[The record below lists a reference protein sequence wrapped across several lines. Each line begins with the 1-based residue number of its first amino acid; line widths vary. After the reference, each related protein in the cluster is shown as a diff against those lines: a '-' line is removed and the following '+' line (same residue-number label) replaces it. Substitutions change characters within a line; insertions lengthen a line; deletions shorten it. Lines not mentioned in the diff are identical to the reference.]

1 MLFDII
7 TKSPPTIILL
17 IPMGKNFKG
26 SIFLF
31 LSIFIFSG
39 KAFAQLCEGSLGDPV
54 VNITFGS
61 GSNPGLPLGSTT
73 NYTYLPNDCPN
84 DGYYTIANS
93 TNSCFGNTWYSLSH
107 DHTPGDINGYMMII
121 NASYQPGDF
130 FVKQVDGLC
139 PNTTYEFAAW
149 IFNLLQPF
157 ACEGNGIKPNI
168 TFKIETTSGTVLQ
181 TYSTGDIQSTGEW
194 KQYGFFFSTTVGSSS
209 IVLRMTNNAPG
220 GCGNDLIL
228 DDITFRPCGPLVL
241 AAIDGSEDSVDVCT
255 GDKSMFTLSAN
266 VSAGYSDPVYQWQ
279 LSTDGGM
286 SYSDIAGAT
295 DVTYTRSA
303 TSVPGRYLYKLAV
316 SQRENKNVSSC
327 SIFSNTVAVGVNKYP
342 VPAASSEGYCTDDT
356 LFLKATNAATFSWNG
371 PANFSSNEQNP
382 FISNASLS
390 NNGTY
395 YVKAT
400 SAKGCTSLD
409 STVVLISQR
418 PAVYAG
424 QDKEICKGSSVQLVS
439 VGSNNITS
447 YQWSPGIGLSDTK
460 IPNPIA
466 SPSATTLYILK
477 VFNNDCPFS
486 DSISVIVNENPTS
499 DAGAEKI
506 IIKGQ
511 SATLNGLA
519 GGTDISYLWTPDVS
533 ITGATSLMPEV
544 NPSSNQ
550 LYTLNVHSNK
560 GCGTATA
567 NVLVKV
573 YAQLFVPNAFTPN
586 GDGINDTWIIETLEA
601 YPGAEVKVFN
611 RLGQKVFDNNG
622 KNIWWDGRF
631 KGDQLASGPY
641 VYLID
646 LKNNSPLKKGIVY
659 IIL

>member
-7 TKSPPTIILL
+7 AKSPPTIILL

-39 KAFAQLCEGSLGDPV
+39 SAFAQLCQGSLGDPV
-54 VNITFGS
+54 VDITFGS
-61 GSNPGLPLGSTT
+61 GSNPGPPLGSIT
-73 NYTYLPNDCPN
+73 NYTYLADICPN

-93 TNSCFGNTWYSLSH
+93 THNCFNDTWYSVSE
-107 DHTPGDINGYMMII
+107 DHTPGDTNGYMMIV

-149 IFNLLQPF
+149 IFSLLKTG
-157 ACEGNGIKPNI
+157 ACDNNGIKPNI
-168 TFKIETTSGTVLQ
+168 TFNIETTSGTVLQ
-181 TYSTGDIQSTGEW
+181 TYSTGDIQSTGAW
-194 KQYGFFFSTTVGSSS
+194 AQYGFFFSTTVGISSV
-209 IVLRMTNNAPG
+209 VLRMTNNAPG
-220 GCGNDLIL
+220 GCGNDLML

-241 AAIDGSEDSVDVCT
+241 AAINGSEDSVDVCT

-295 DVTYTRSA
+295 GVIYTRPA
-303 TSVPGRYLYKLAV
+303 TAVPGRYLYKLAV
-316 SQRENKNVSSC
+316 SESENNNVSSC
-327 SIFSNTVAVGVNKYP
+327 SIFSNIVAVGVNEYP
-342 VPAASSEGYCTDDT
+342 VPAASSEGHCTDDT
-356 LFLKATNAATFSWNG
+356 LFLKATDAAIFSWTG
-371 PANFSSNEQNP
+371 PSTFSSNEQTP
-382 FISNASLS
+382 FILNASLD
-390 NNGTY
+390 NNGIY

-400 SAKGCTSLD
+400 SVKGCTSLD
-409 STVVLISQR
+409 STRVLISQR
-418 PAVYAG
+418 PTVYAG
-424 QDKEICKGSSVQLVS
+424 PDEEICKGSSVQLES
-439 VGSNNITS
+439 VGSNNITA
-447 YQWSPGIGLSDTK
+447 YQWSPGIGLSDTV

-466 SPSATTLYILK
+466 SPPASTLYILK
-477 VFNNDCPFS
+477 VSNNDCSFS
-486 DSISVIVNENPTS
+486 DSISVIVDENPTA
-499 DAGAEKI
+499 DAGGEKI

-511 SATLNGLA
+511 SATLDGLA
-519 GGTDISYLWTPDVS
+519 GGTDVSYLWTPDVS
-533 ITGATSLMPEV
+533 ITGATSLIPEV
-544 NPSSNQ
+544 SPANNQ

-573 YAQLFVPNAFTPN
+573 YQQLFVPDAFTPN
-586 GDGINDTWIIETLEA
+586 GDGINDSWVIETLEA

-611 RLGQKVFDNNG
+611 RFGQKVFDNNG

-631 KGDQLASGPY
+631 KGQQLASGAY

-646 LKNNSPLKKGIVY
+646 LKNNTPVKKGIVY
-659 IIL
+659 LIL

>member
-1 MLFDII
+1 
-7 TKSPPTIILL
+7 
-17 IPMGKNFKG
+17 MGKNFKG

-31 LSIFIFSG
+31 LSIFIFS
-39 KAFAQLCEGSLGDPV
+39 ANASAQLCEGSLGDPV
-54 VNITFGS
+54 VDITFGS
-61 GSNPGLPLGSTT
+61 GSNPGPPLGSTT
-73 NYTYLPNDCPN
+73 NYTYIANTCPN

-93 TNSCFGNTWYSLSH
+93 TDNCFGDTWYSVPE
-107 DHTPGDINGYMMII
+107 DHTPGDTNGYMMII

-149 IFNLLQPF
+149 IFSLLKTT
-157 ACEGNGIKPNI
+157 ACENNGIKPNI
-168 TFKIETTSGTVLQ
+168 TFTIETTSGTVLQ
-181 TYSTGDIQSTGEW
+181 TYSTGDIESTGQW

-209 IVLRMTNNAPG
+209 VVLRMTNNAPG
-220 GCGNDLIL
+220 GCGNDLML

-241 AAIDGSEDSVDVCT
+241 AAIDGSQDSVDVCT
-255 GDKSMFTLSAN
+255 GDNSVFTLSAN

-279 LSTDGGM
+279 LSTDGGI
-286 SYSDIAGAT
+286 SYSDIVGAT
-295 DVTYTRSA
+295 GVTYTRPP

-316 SQRENKNVSSC
+316 SQRENENVSSC
-327 SIFSNTVAVGVNKYP
+327 SIFSNTVAVGVNGFP
-342 VPAASSEGYCTDDT
+342 VPAASSEGYCTEDT
-356 LFLKATNAATFSWNG
+356 LLLKAADATKFSWTG
-371 PANFSSNEQNP
+371 PLNFSSSEQNP
-382 FISNASLS
+382 FILNASIA
-390 NNGTY
+390 NNGIY

-409 STVVLISQR
+409 STIVLISQR
-418 PAVYAG
+418 PTVNAG
-424 QDKEICKGSSVQLVS
+424 QDEEICKGSSVQLES
-439 VGSNNITS
+439 IGSNNITS
-447 YQWSPGIGLSDTK
+447 YQWFPAIGLSNTE

-466 SPSATTLYILK
+466 SPLATTLYILK
-477 VFNNDCPFS
+477 VSNNACSFS
-486 DSISVIVNENPTS
+486 DSISVIVNENPTA
-499 DAGAEKI
+499 DAGADKI

-511 SATLNGLA
+511 SAPLDGLA
-519 GGTDISYLWTPDVS
+519 GGTDVSYLWTPDVS

-544 NPSSNQ
+544 SPASNQ

-573 YAQLFVPNAFTPN
+573 YQQLFVPDAFTPN
-586 GDGINDTWIIETLEA
+586 GDGINDTWVIETLEA

-611 RLGQKVFDNNG
+611 RFGQKVFDNNG

-631 KGDQLASGPY
+631 KGEQLAADAY

-646 LKNNSPLKKGIVY
+646 LKNNTPVRKGIVY
-659 IIL
+659 LIN